1 MAAINPKTFE
11 QALGMFTLSTSEV
24 FGAKILTINFKFQVQ
39 NRIEKKYLNE
49 SWRIKTVKKIASTFS
64 NKLGPFL
71 YFSLSIETILLF
83 LDGEA
88 ITK

>member
-11 QALGMFTLSTSEV
+11 QALGRFTLSTSEV
-24 FGAKILTINFKFQVQ
+24 FGAKILTINFEFQVQ

-49 SWRIKTVKKIASTFS
+49 SWRIKTVEKIAASTFS
-64 NKLGPFL
+64 SKLGPFL
-71 YFSLSIETILLF
+71 YFFLSIETILLF

-88 ITK
+88 IA